1 MTGLSKFALFLKQ
14 DHFRSMFIPEIFH
27 GFLFV
32 LYWCLL
38 LADNFVAVV
47 WLTTFLILINFK
59 LVVRTLLKNF
69 YLNILPVIS
78 LMLFTNNLINEAKI
92 FLIYW
97 FSFLAGYIFH
107 QVFKIRK
114 IPIVEF
120 FCVGFLM
127 VAYEVISKNLFWVAW
142 EFKKTGVTLINY
154 VENLIFLNFTRK
166 FINNSK
172 EKLFYVLSF
181 FSDSKALVAN
191 LFLMTF
197 GLKLFILFSSAL
209 LALAFIFNPLDML
222 TTRIDLYQI
231 FFYNF
236 KSQYLLFG
244 SDKSVNNLVFNE
256 STIYSFHNFFL
267 DLCWSGGILGLIFAF
282 YFLKNLFYS
291 YKKGSSIR
299 KEIIYLYFICS
310 LFVFSI
316 FDGDTK
322 YLFYFYAV
330 IIFTGDSIAKEK
342 ISFNS

>member
-1 MTGLSKFALFLKQ
+1 MTGLSKFTLFLKQ
-14 DHFRSMFIPEIFH
+14 DHFRSMFLPEIFH
-27 GFLFV
+27 GLLFV

-47 WLTTFLILINFK
+47 GLTTFLILINLK

-78 LMLFTNNLINEAKI
+78 LMLFSNNLINEAKI

-107 QVFKIRK
+107 RVFKIRT
-114 IPIVEF
+114 IPIIEF

-127 VAYEVISKNLFWVAW
+127 VAYEIISKNLFWITW
-142 EFKKTGVTLINY
+142 ELEKTGVNLINY
-154 VENLIFLNFTRK
+154 VENLIFLNFLSK
-166 FINNSK
+166 YINNSK
-172 EKLFYVLSF
+172 EKLFYLLSF

-191 LFLMTF
+191 LFLMLLD
-197 GLKLFILFSSAL
+197 LKLFILFSSVL
-209 LALAFIFNPLDML
+209 IALAFIFNPLDML
-222 TTRIDLYQI
+222 TTRIDLYHI
-231 FFYNF
+231 FFDNF
-236 KSQYLLFG
+236 KAQYLLFG
-244 SDKSVNNLVFNE
+244 SDKSVNNFVIHE
-256 STIYSFHNFFL
+256 SSIYSFHNFYL
-267 DLCWSGGILGLIFAF
+267 DLCWSGGVLGLIFAF
-282 YFLKNLFYS
+282 YFLKNLFY
-291 YKKGSSIR
+291 YFKKASSIR
-299 KEIIYLYFICS
+299 KKIIYLYFFCS

-342 ISFNS
+342 ISFNL